1 MGYHVFSGFLSLV
14 ERVTG
19 CYSSGSGSSNS
30 SYQSASD
37 SSACGRST
45 GMRKWRG
52 GLPALS
58 ATERDAMTA
67 LMGMRVVRIN

>member
-1 MGYHVFSGFLSLV
+1 VEGYHVFSGFLSLV

-19 CYSSGSGSSNS
+19 CNSSGSGSSNS
-30 SYQSASD
+30 SYQLVSD
-37 SSACGRST
+37 SGLVDR
-45 GMRKWRG
+45 RG
-52 GLPALS
+52 WGSGWGIPALS